1 MKCITVCSIST
12 LTVITFAACAA
23 APNGSVIDREAA
35 RKLSDS
41 FMSDLVLNRVSDAV
55 GLMEPELAQKLG
67 PAEAEAQIRK
77 LFEYCG
83 GPLDREFKRE
93 ESGFK
98 IYPNGHKK
106 PVRKFYYAART
117 DQFAK
122 GVCFFS
128 ISVVPS
134 PSGLKVTEYGP
145 LKLLT
150 GQLPDWLK

>member
-1 MKCITVCSIST
+1 MRYVTICFI
-12 LTVITFAACAA
+12 LTAIMFAACAA
-23 APNGSVIDREAA
+23 APNGLVIDREAA

-55 GLMEPELAQKLG
+55 GLIEPELAQKLG
-67 PAEAEAQIRK
+67 PVETEAQVRK

-83 GPLDREFKRE
+83 RPLDCEFKHDE
-93 ESGFK
+93 AGFK
-98 IYPNGHKK
+98 IYMDGHKK
-106 PVRKFYYAART
+106 PMRKFYYAART

-122 GVCFFS
+122 GACFFS

-145 LKLLT
+145 LKLLA
-150 GQLPDWLK
+150 GQLPAWLK

>member
-1 MKCITVCSIST
+1 MKFITVCSI

-23 APNGSVIDREAA
+23 APSSSVIDREAA
-35 RKLSDS
+35 RKLSES
-41 FMSDLVLNRVSDAV
+41 FMSDLVLNRASDGV

-67 PAEAEAQIRK
+67 PGEAEAQIRK

-83 GPLDREFKRE
+83 RPLDSEFKHD

-106 PVRKFYYAART
+106 PMWKFYYAART